1 MFHGSVNIQLTPNK
15 SIKFLQNGTLN
26 YLQSTA

>member
-1 MFHGSVNIQLTPNK
+1 MFHGSVNIQLTPTK
-15 SIKFLQNGTLN
+15 SIQFLQNGTLN